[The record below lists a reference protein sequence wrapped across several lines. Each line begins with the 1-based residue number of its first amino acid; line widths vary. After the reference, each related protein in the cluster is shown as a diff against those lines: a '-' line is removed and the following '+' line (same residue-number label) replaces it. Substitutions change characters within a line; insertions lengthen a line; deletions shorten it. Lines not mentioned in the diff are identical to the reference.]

1 MYQVTKLL
9 DKDLWGVTSHDGAT
23 QIICPSQSIAREL
36 FATIARLSDC
46 TVTSSGSLKAQ
57 VMIWYDPRDA
67 GQTALQ
73 DIPDLVDE
81 IWVPSKS
88 AMSALTFERPIYVVP
103 PAVTVPEDVLF
114 PRSDF
119 DVMGQRTLFLAVL
132 DGLDPQGQQKISWA
146 VTAFR
151 DAFPNRADV
160 EFIILLR
167 HPPTERGCLAKI
179 SELNHSDHRIWFWDT
194 PLSGQEN
201 AGLFKT
207 ADAFVSLHCDN
218 CFGHDIARS
227 MRLGTAVIATAAGGS
242 LDYTN
247 EYNSIGVPLTG
258 PVGKQSPDPVA
269 SVEALKAVADT
280 PYIKNS
286 ITAAAS
292 EIDFT
297 ERHQHAVKQRLL
309 FRKRQRSSTHRSPT
323 PC

>member
-1 MYQVTKLL
+1 MYQVTKLP
-9 DKDLWGVTSHDGAT
+9 DEDLWGVISHDGVT
-23 QIICPSQSIAREL
+23 QITCPSQSIANEL
-36 FATIARLSDC
+36 FAAIARPSEC
-46 TVTSSGSLKAQ
+46 TVTSSDSLKTQ
-57 VMIWYDPRDA
+57 VMIWYDPRDV

-88 AMSALTFERPIYVVP
+88 AMSAETFGRSIYVVP

-114 PRSDF
+114 PRSYF
-119 DVMGQRTLFLAVL
+119 DVLGQRTLFLAVL

-167 HPPTERGCLAKI
+167 PPPTERGCLAKI
-179 SELNHSDHRIWFWDT
+179 AELNQCDHRIWFWDT
-194 PLSGQEN
+194 PLSEQEN

-207 ADAFVSLHCDN
+207 ADAFVSLHRDN
-218 CFGHDIARS
+218 SFGYDIARS
-227 MRLGTAVIATAAGGS
+227 MRLGTAVIATTAGGS

-247 EYNSIGVPLTG
+247 EHNSIGVPLTG
-258 PVGKQSPDPVA
+258 PAERRSPDPAA

-280 PYIKNS
+280 AYIKDN

-297 ERHQHAVKQRLL
+297 KRHQQAVKLRLL
-309 FRKRQRSSTHRSPT
+309 SRKRQRSSPHRRAA